1 MSWNSMSWTDMSWT
15 DMSWADTSQED
26 AAEGDAASL
35 TQISADSTDVADA
48 ATDPDT
54 AVAVDGLNPLAA
66 LGVTTPVSSV
76 LTAVTV
82 PLLP

>member
-1 MSWNSMSWTDMSWT
+1 MSWTDMSWT

-35 TQISADSTDVADA
+35 TQISADSGDVVDA

-54 AVAVDGLNPLAA
+54 AVSVDGLNPLTA
-66 LGVTTPVSSV
+66 LG
-76 LTAVTV
+76 LTKAVTV